1 MKAAYGPSC
10 PSDTFRTL
18 QVELMATASKSLVD
32 VGNEFQ
38 DVGDVLVSAVLDP
51 ALQLLAY

>member
-32 VGNEFQ
+32 VGNESQ